1 MTAPRTYAEWSVLLD
16 ELKNGTDD
24 AEVLDAMKGGTLA
37 WQSGVAER
45 FAKKLTDAVNTRMNR
60 ASDRF
65 SREMSRPG
73 NGEGNIVRA
82 LLALRRE
89 MSFLKQVMD
98 LPVIPEKDRAQYCQ
112 LVQAQADSMQKSLE
126 DSAKRDRSGKL
137 ASIIR
142 NHRVN
147 TL

>member
-16 ELKNGTDD
+16 ELKNGTND

-65 SREMSRPG
+65 SREKNRF
-73 NGEGNIVRA
+73 
-82 LLALRRE
+82 RRE
-89 MSFLKQVMD
+89 RAPSNSLRIPRFL
-98 LPVIPEKDRAQYCQ
+98 L
-112 LVQAQADSMQKSLE
+112 
-126 DSAKRDRSGKL
+126 
-137 ASIIR
+137 
-142 NHRVN
+142 
-147 TL
+147 